1 MTRWGPKAL
10 LLRLIGGAIP
20 GDQKYLPA
28 GYRIHEL
35 GPSELVGKGD
45 AEMRKTSEDL
55 RTRRMGCV
63 FSR

>member
-1 MTRWGPKAL
+1 L
-10 LLRLIGGAIP
+10 LLRLIGGIVP
-20 GDQKYLPA
+20 GEEKYFPD

-45 AEMRKTSEDL
+45 AEMSKTREEL
-55 RTRRMGCV
+55 RARRTRCV